1 MSTKS
6 IRNIAAPNYPIAP
19 EQYSRQFQDQYT
31 NVTRLFSN
39 TVANAVN
46 APKVHGSFFSTLTQT
61 NPVASAVNLMTLNNT
76 TSAYSVRVGQP
87 TSRVY
92 VGETGVYNIQFST
105 QLDKTSGAS
114 AQSVYIWL
122 RVNGTNVANSASQ
135 VTLKDTTAELV
146 AAWNFIVTL
155 ETEDYFELAWA
166 SPDVDMQL
174 KAVSSDAGPPVI
186 PTTVPAIPSVIL
198 TVSWVSNIPS

>member
-1 MSTKS
+1 MSTKAV
-6 IRNIAAPNYPIAP
+6 RNIAAPNYPIAP

-31 NVTRLFSN
+31 NVLRLFSN

-46 APKVHGSFFSTLTQT
+46 APKVYGSFFSTLTQT

-76 TSAYSVRVGQP
+76 TSAYGARVGQP

-92 VGETGVYNIQFST
+92 VGETGVYNIQFSA

-114 AQSVYIWL
+114 AQSIYIWL

-135 VTLKDTTAELV
+135 VTLKDTSAEIV
-146 AAWNFIVTL
+146 AAWNFIITL
-155 ETEDYFELAWA
+155 ETEDYFELAWS
-166 SPDVDMQL
+166 SPDTDMQL
-174 KAVSSDAGPPVI
+174 KAVTASGS
-186 PTTVPAIPSVIL
+186 VPAIPSVIM
-198 TVSWVSNIPS
+198 TVNWVSNVPT

>member
-1 MSTKS
+1 MTVKA

-39 TVANAVN
+39 TIANAVN
-46 APKVHGSFFSTLTQT
+46 APKVHGSFYDTTTQT

-92 VGETGVYNIQFST
+92 VGETGVYNIQFSA

>member
-1 MSTKS
+1 MTTKS

-46 APKVHGSFFSTLTQT
+46 APKVYGSFYDTTTQT

-92 VGETGVYNIQFST
+92 VGETGVYNIQFSA
-105 QLDKTSGAS
+105 QLDKSSGGTAEYI
-114 AQSVYIWL
+114 YIWL
-122 RVNGTNVANSASQ
+122 RINGTNVPYSASQ

-166 SPDVDMQL
+166 SPDIHMQL